1 MNLIWIKTKFFFL
14 ETDDDYD
21 DDMNDEDTDQ
31 SLYKKFVICL
41 YEKINWFFKSKRYNK
56 NENLNSALKKKP
68 WDLLRPLKQ
77 NDRYL

>member
-1 MNLIWIKTKFFFL
+1 LFL

-41 YEKINWFFKSKRYNK
+41 YEKSTDSLNQKDITK

-68 WDLLRPLKQ
+68 WDLFRPLKQ